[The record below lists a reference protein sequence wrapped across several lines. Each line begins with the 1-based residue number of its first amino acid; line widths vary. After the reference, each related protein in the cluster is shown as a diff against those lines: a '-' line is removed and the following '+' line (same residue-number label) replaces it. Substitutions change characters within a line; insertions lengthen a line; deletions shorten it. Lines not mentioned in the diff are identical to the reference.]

1 MKSENVRK
9 LVEGVD
15 YYMEGDKLVFTA
27 HYHLARGYC
36 CNSKCRHCPYGS
48 EGPKVSVQIVGIP
61 GIALPV
67 KR

>member
-27 HYHLARGYC
+27 HYHLVRGYC
-36 CNSKCRHCPYGS
+36 CNSKCRHCPYG
-48 EGPKVSVQIVGIP
+48 PDAPQAPVQIVGIP
-61 GIALPV
+61 GLGLPV